1 MSIIEKKLDSNSWS
15 YYFEHTES
23 GRKFR
28 RVVGGFAWPG
38 KKPGYI
44 VSLGQELEPDP
55 TTKTRH
61 LWVVGETEDF
71 DVETLFR
78 KAVELKSF
86 YKVQAFCGDNTNEL
100 MMSLLR
106 QSSNR
111 SGFSLVAAPQIDQ
124 ERNFAFYMQ
133 IIRRRTDPDK
143 KDLHFGETSRL
154 PGYLLEVPPE
164 EVISATV
171 LDYPA
176 VAALGYAV
184 AYIDIYRPLP
194 PLPPQQN
201 IAKTYVPNLD
211 FWKRRG

>member
-78 KAVELKSF
+78 KAVEFLNL
-86 YKVQAFCGDNTNEL
+86 YQVQDFCGDNTDRP

-106 QSSNR
+106 QSTNR
-111 SGFSLVAAPQIDQ
+111 SGFALVAAPQIDE
-124 ERNFAFYMQ
+124 ERNFSFYIQ
-133 IIRRRTDPDK
+133 TIKRRLHPDT
-143 KDLHFGETSRL
+143 KDLHFGETSRI

-194 PLPPQQN
+194 PLPPQIN
-201 IAKTYVPNLD
+201 IARTYVPNLD